1 MIGTTFFLPSP
12 WSTSIIVTHSISHL
26 VKNRIW
32 SPTKIRTVTP
42 FTSANPEFKEMM
54 RGKTTCCHSKQVYD
68 DNHSKLDYTRMIEQF
83 CHTDRFME
91 LECLL
96 KFKNRF
102 RSASLHIPSKL
113 VAVELRF
120 ARTRW
125 YIFPDR
131 LIICNMGK
139 VIFPERFEWI
149 RFLNFSPISTSI

>member
-1 MIGTTFFLPSP
+1 MTPTFKVKTRHSFSKKSVPLTSYSLSLFIVIG
-12 WSTSIIVTHSISHL
+12 
-26 VKNRIW
+26 
-32 SPTKIRTVTP
+32 
-42 FTSANPEFKEMM
+42 